1 MSLKETGSAP
11 LKIEQKTINKINKI
25 IESKKPGTV
34 TIKGVKVRI
43 DPVQNLLNETT
54 SITDEKTGGILPLVA
69 LIPLIAKAVAAAG
82 ALTGGVAT
90 AVKVGTDIAKGGGAG
105 GPVGGG
111 VSTLTSLDIT
121 DQERKPQPQKPQN
134 PPCKSKVID
143 AILTLH
149 EAGFTLMRM

>member
-1 MSLKETGSAP
+1 MAEASLKASGPAP

-43 DPVQNLLNETT
+43 DPVQNLINETT

-90 AVKVGTDIAKGGGAG
+90 AVKVGTDIAKGG
-105 GPVGGG
+105 
-111 VSTLTSLDIT
+111 SLDIT
-121 DQERKPQPQKPQN
+121 DQERKPQKPQPQN

-143 AILTLH
+143 GILTLH